1 VSLLGLD
8 VGLSGCH
15 ALLVSVDG
23 ALLADIG
30 QAYESPVDPDVC
42 ELDVRSIWA
51 AVDTVLREAAQRA
64 ASDPIAGLAIA
75 SAGEAVVP
83 LARDGGLLAGC
94 LLDSAPGDGDVV
106 KTLVSELG
114 QDRLCDLTGQVSGRS
129 HTLSRLAGFRH
140 GQPELYRSTWRF
152 VLVGGLVAHL
162 LGASTTCDYSLAGG
176 TLCFDLHQK
185 AWSREILAISGLS
198 SIKLP
203 ALAEAATPI
212 GTISGR
218 MAREFSLSPRLTVV
232 LGGHDLS
239 CLALGVGVASHGM
252 AALNLGTAVHLAPV
266 FRATPLLSMML
277 REGLSVE
284 CHVVPD
290 LLLADSY
297 VRAGGAW
304 LRWFSS
310 EITPLEQR
318 EASRRGLSLYRTLLD
333 EMPVGPSPLLV
344 RPPQDS
350 NTARAG
356 SIQGLTLET
365 TRGEL
370 IKGML
375 EGVALHHAG
384 VQHRL
389 EASGIG
395 IGSYRATGG
404 GARTDSWVALYADVL
419 GRPVERTATQQSA
432 ALGAAILAG
441 VGIGAYDDLAEAINA
456 LVRVE
461 RVFVPDAAR
470 HRVYAER
477 LQALE
482 LSGGAISSS

>member
-8 VGLSGCH
+8 VGLSGCR
-15 ALLVSVDG
+15 ALAVSVDG
-23 ALLADIG
+23 TVLADIG
-30 QAYESPVDPDVC
+30 QGYESPADPEAC
-42 ELDVRSIWA
+42 ESDVRSIWA
-51 AVDTVLREAAQRA
+51 AVAAVLREAAQRTP
-64 ASDPIAGLAIA
+64 SDPIAALAIA

-83 LARDGGLLAGC
+83 LARDGGVLAGC
-94 LLDSAPGDGDVV
+94 LLDSAPGEQDV
-106 KTLVSELG
+106 TRRLVADLG
-114 QDRLCDLTGQVSGRS
+114 QDRLYDLTGQVSGRS
-129 HTLSRLAGFRH
+129 HTLSRLAAFRH
-140 GQPELYRSTWRF
+140 GQPEVYSSTWRF

-185 AWSREILAISGLS
+185 VWSREILAVSGLS

-212 GTISGR
+212 GMISSR
-218 MAREFSLSPRLTVV
+218 VAREFGLSPRVTVV
-232 LGGHDLS
+232 LGGHDLT
-239 CLALGVGVASHGM
+239 CLALGVGAAAHGM
-252 AALNLGTAVHLAPV
+252 AALNLGSSVHVTPV

-318 EASRRGLSLYRTLLD
+318 EASRRGLSLYRMLLD
-333 EMPVGPSPLLV
+333 EMPERPSPLLV

-350 NTARAG
+350 HTTRAG

-375 EGVALHHAG
+375 EGVALQYAQ

-389 EASGIG
+389 EGSGIG
-395 IGSYRATGG
+395 IDSYRATGG
-404 GARTDSWVALYADVL
+404 GSRTDSWVALYADVL
-419 GRPVERTATQQSA
+419 GRRVERTATQQST

-441 VGIGAYDDLAEAINA
+441 VGIGAYDDFAEAISA

-461 RVFVPDAAR
+461 RVFEPVVAR
-470 HRVYAER
+470 HRVYADR

-482 LSGGAISSS
+482 LSGGTLSSA